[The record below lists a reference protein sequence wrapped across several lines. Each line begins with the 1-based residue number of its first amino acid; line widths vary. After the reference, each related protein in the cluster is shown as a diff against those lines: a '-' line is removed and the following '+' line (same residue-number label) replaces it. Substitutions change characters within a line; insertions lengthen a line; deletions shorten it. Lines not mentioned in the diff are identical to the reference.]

1 MFISRVENASLC
13 PYKSN
18 ITVPMAIAPGSMDVM
33 LSLLLLDGHIVNV
46 HVHVYVHVKDS
57 GFDYLAFNLK
67 TKLITL
73 PCQKCV
79 VVVQR
84 ASAKCNVNSGKCMCK
99 REDKYYYYY
108 YYCVCVCVCCVCVR
122 KKRVGWARN
131 NTLC

>member
-79 VVVQR
+79 VVVVVVVVDIVDHAIVSKDLNSNR
-84 ASAKCNVNSGKCMCK
+84 PCGIRGVVKVASWIYSIQ
-99 REDKYYYYY
+99 
-108 YYCVCVCVCCVCVR
+108 
-122 KKRVGWARN
+122 
-131 NTLC
+131 

>member
-1 MFISRVENASLC
+1 
-13 PYKSN
+13 
-18 ITVPMAIAPGSMDVM
+18 MDVM

-84 ASAKCNVNSGKCMCK
+84 ASAKCNVNKDEACMKDCAFS
-99 REDKYYYYY
+99 
-108 YYCVCVCVCCVCVR
+108 V
-122 KKRVGWARN
+122 
-131 NTLC
+131 

>member
-1 MFISRVENASLC
+1 
-13 PYKSN
+13 
-18 ITVPMAIAPGSMDVM
+18 MAIAPGSMDVM

-84 ASAKCNVNSGKCMCK
+84 ASAKCNVKSA
-99 REDKYYYYY
+99 
-108 YYCVCVCVCCVCVR
+108 CVNVKTNTTTTTTTTVCACACAACVYVYVYRTHTHVSCFSDESLTSV
-122 KKRVGWARN
+122 KLKE
-131 NTLC
+131 

>member
-1 MFISRVENASLC
+1 M
-13 PYKSN
+13 
-18 ITVPMAIAPGSMDVM
+18 
-33 LSLLLLDGHIVNV
+33 NV

-84 ASAKCNVNSGKCMCK
+84 ASAKCNVKSA
-99 REDKYYYYY
+99 
-108 YYCVCVCVCCVCVR
+108 CVNVKTNTTTTTTTVCACACAACVYVYRTHTHVSCFSDESLTSV
-122 KKRVGWARN
+122 KLKE
-131 NTLC
+131 

>member
-18 ITVPMAIAPGSMDVM
+18 ITVPMAIAPGSTDVM
-33 LSLLLLDGHIVNV
+33 LSLLLLDGHIANV

-79 VVVQR
+79 VVVQ
-84 ASAKCNVNSGKCMCK
+84 CVNVKTNTTTTTTTTTVCACACAA
-99 REDKYYYYY
+99 
-108 YYCVCVCVCCVCVR
+108 CVYV
-122 KKRVGWARN
+122 KNALVGHGTTGN
-131 NTLC
+131 Q